1 MDMSQ
6 YLSVFV
12 DEAKENLQGLNDAI
26 LKLESDP
33 SSQDA
38 INEIFRL
45 MHTLKG
51 SSATMGFS
59 KMSKVCHALE
69 NLLDKVRSGKQ
80 KVTEDLIDLLFSG
93 IDMLNDT
100 VENIENGGDDS
111 ELDVDEIMEE
121 ISKNSKAASTSS
133 EPEKTEEAKE
143 EPQGESTKNSAEKNE
158 KNSEEVEKTES
169 EEMEFTN
176 DELEAVRDV
185 AQKALNENLN
195 VYKVVIHLVKDSVM
209 KSARMYI
216 IFHRIEESGGQ
227 IIHSVPP
234 TEEIEKENFD
244 TTVEL
249 VVITSM
255 KIEEF
260 QNLISN
266 VSEVEK
272 VIIKPFDL
280 KENNGISEEDKTKK
294 TEEKKNPS
302 QVKSKAA
309 SKVTD
314 SAKRRA
320 KLTQSVRVDVEKLD
334 TLMNLMAELVISR
347 SRIEETLKKYK
358 IKEIDESLSQLGRI
372 TLDLQSIVMKIR
384 MIPVSF
390 VFDRFPRMVR
400 DLSKKLNKKINFVI
414 RGEDTELD
422 RTVADEI
429 GEPLVHMIRN
439 AIDHGIESEK
449 ERIGAGKPP
458 TGTVT
463 LSARQEGDSV
473 IIEVDDD
480 GRGFNK
486 EKIIK
491 KALEKGII
499 QEYEVAS
506 LTPEE
511 IFNLTFEPG
520 FSTNDNP
527 TEVSGRGVGMDVVK
541 KTIESLNGN
550 VYLESVE
557 GKGTK
562 VIIKLPLTLS
572 IIQALLIEVEK
583 NVYAIPISAIDS
595 TLSIE
600 QKDIKDVEGRK
611 TVLIRGEIVPVID
624 LREIFNSEVK
634 NEKADLVVTKYK
646 EKKYGFIVDRLL
658 GQQDIVIKA
667 LGKLFKDVKEFS
679 GGAILGNGSIAL
691 IIDVPSLIQK
701 ALSR

>member
-121 ISKNSKAASTSS
+121 ISKNSKAASASS
-133 EPEKTEEAKE
+133 EPEKTEGAKE
-143 EPQGESTKNSAEKNE
+143 EPQGESAKNSVKE
-158 KNSEEVEKTES
+158 NSNEVEKTES
-169 EEMEFTN
+169 EEMEFAD

-185 AQKALNENLN
+185 AQKALDEKLN

-216 IFHRIEESGGQ
+216 IFHRIEENGGQ
-227 IIHSVPP
+227 IIHSVPS

-280 KENNGISEEDKTKK
+280 NENKNISKENEPKK
-294 TEEKKNPS
+294 AEEKKNPS
-302 QVKSKAA
+302 QVKSNATP
-309 SKVTD
+309 KVTD

-595 TLSIE
+595 TLAIE
-600 QKDIKDVEGRK
+600 QKDIRDVEGRK

>member
-33 SSQDA
+33 NSQDA
-38 INEIFRL
+38 VNEIFRL

-59 KMSKVCHALE
+59 KMSKICHALE
-69 NLLDKVRSGKQ
+69 SHLDKVRSGKR
-80 KVTEDLIDLLFSG
+80 KVTENLVDLLFSG
-93 IDMLNDT
+93 IDMLNEAI
-100 VENIENGGDDS
+100 ENIENGGDDS
-111 ELDVDEIMEE
+111 DLDVDEIIQALSGKSENTPTADDKKETEE
-121 ISKNSKAASTSS
+121 GSKASNFG
-133 EPEKTEEAKE
+133 EEKAEEE
-143 EPQGESTKNSAEKNE
+143 EKFSD
-158 KNSEEVEKTES
+158 
-169 EEMEFTN
+169 
-176 DELEAVRDV
+176 DELKAVRDV
-185 AQKALNENLN
+185 AEKALEENLN
-195 VYKVVIHLVKDSVM
+195 VYKITVELSKDSVM

-216 IFHRIEESGGQ
+216 VFHRIEENGGQ
-227 IIHSVPP
+227 IIHSEPP
-234 TEEIEKENFD
+234 AEEIEKENFD

-249 VVITSM
+249 IVITAM
-255 KIEEF
+255 GVKEL
-260 QNLISN
+260 QDLVSN

-272 VIIKPFDL
+272 VIIQPFDIEKG
-280 KENNGISEEDKTKK
+280 KE
-294 TEEKKNPS
+294 EEKEEKET
-302 QVKSKAA
+302 SKKIPEQQAKKVE
-309 SKVTD
+309 KVTA

-358 IKEIDESLSQLGRI
+358 IKEVDESLSQLGRI

-400 DLSKKLNKKINFVI
+400 DLSKKLNKKINFVVQ
-414 RGEDTELD
+414 GEDTELD

-429 GEPLVHMIRN
+429 GEPLVHIIRN
-439 AIDHGIESEK
+439 AIDHGIETEE

-458 TGTVT
+458 TGTVV

-480 GRGFNK
+480 GRGFSK

-491 KALEKGII
+491 KALEKGLI

-506 LTPEE
+506 LSPEE

-520 FSTNDNP
+520 FSTTDNP

-550 VYLESVE
+550 VYLESTE
-557 GKGTK
+557 GKGTR
-562 VIIKLPLTLS
+562 VVIKLPLTLS
-572 IIQALLIEVEK
+572 IIQALLTEVGE

-595 TLSIE
+595 TITIN

-611 TVLIRGEIVPVID
+611 TVLIRGEIVPVVD
-624 LREIFNSEVK
+624 LRELFSSE
-634 NEKADLVVTKYK
+634 NMEEKADLVVTRYK
-646 EKKYGFIVDRLL
+646 EKKYGFIVNRLL

-667 LGKLFKDVKEFS
+667 LGKLFKEVKEFS

>member
-33 SSQDA
+33 NSQDA

-59 KMSKVCHALE
+59 KMSKMCHALE
-69 NLLDKVRSGKQ
+69 NLLDKVRSGKR

-100 VENIENGGDDS
+100 IENVESGGDDS
-111 ELDVDEIMEE
+111 NLDVDEIMQA
-121 ISKNSKAASTSS
+121 ISGKIEKASAASKLKEKGEEASS
-133 EPEKTEEAKE
+133 ANAKE
-143 EPQGESTKNSAEKNE
+143 ESDKEEKAEK
-158 KNSEEVEKTES
+158 TD
-169 EEMEFTN
+169 FTN
-176 DELEAVRDV
+176 DELAAVRDV
-185 AQKALNENLN
+185 AQKALEENLN
-195 VYKVVIHLVKDSVM
+195 VYKVVIELLKDSVM

-216 IFHRIEESGGQ
+216 IFHRIEENGGQ
-227 IIHSVPP
+227 IIHSDPP

-255 KIEEF
+255 KIKEF
-260 QNLISN
+260 QDLISN

-272 VIIKPFDL
+272 VIIKPFKL
-280 KENNGISEEDKTKK
+280 EKEVEETKK
-294 TEEKKNPS
+294 E
-302 QVKSKAA
+302 VKEV
-309 SKVTD
+309 KVTSEKPVKQSVSD

-358 IKEIDESLSQLGRI
+358 IKEVDESLSQLGRI

-400 DLSKKLNKKINFVI
+400 DLSKKLNKKVNFVI
-414 RGEDTELD
+414 EGADTELD

-439 AIDHGIESEK
+439 AIDHGIESEE
-449 ERIGAGKPP
+449 ERIGAGKAPI
-458 TGTVT
+458 GTVT

-480 GRGFNK
+480 GRGFSK
-486 EKIIK
+486 DKIIK
-491 KALEKGII
+491 KALERGII

-506 LTPEE
+506 LSPEE

-520 FSTNDNP
+520 FSTNENP

-557 GKGTK
+557 GRGTK
-562 VIIKLPLTLS
+562 VVIKLPLTLS
-572 IIQALLIEVEK
+572 IIQALLIEAGS

-595 TLSIE
+595 TLAIN
-600 QKDIKDVEGRK
+600 QQDIKDVEGRK

-624 LREIFNSEVK
+624 VRDVFHSERK
-634 NEKADLVVTKYK
+634 SEKADLVVTKYK
-646 EKKYGFIVDRLL
+646 DKKYGFIVDRLL

-667 LGKLFKDVKEFS
+667 LGKLFKNVKEFS

-691 IIDVPSLIQK
+691 IIDVPTMIQK

>member
-33 SSQDA
+33 NSQDA
-38 INEIFRL
+38 VNEIFRL

-59 KMSKVCHALE
+59 KMSKICHALE
-69 NLLDKVRSGKQ
+69 SHLDKVRSGKM
-80 KVTEDLIDLLFSG
+80 KVTENLVDLLFSG
-93 IDMLNDT
+93 IDMLNEAI
-100 VENIENGGDDS
+100 ENIENGGDDS
-111 ELDVDEIMEE
+111 DLDVDEI
-121 ISKNSKAASTSS
+121 IQALSGKS
-133 EPEKTEEAKE
+133 ENTPTADEKREKE
-143 EPQGESTKNSAEKNE
+143 EGSETSNFGEEKAEEEE
-158 KNSEEVEKTES
+158 KFSD
-169 EEMEFTN
+169 
-176 DELEAVRDV
+176 DELKAVRDV
-185 AQKALNENLN
+185 AEKALEESLN
-195 VYKVVIHLVKDSVM
+195 VYKITVELSKDSVM

-216 IFHRIEESGGQ
+216 VFHRIEENGGQ
-227 IIHSVPP
+227 IIHSEPP
-234 TEEIEKENFD
+234 AEEIEKENFD

-249 VVITSM
+249 IVITAM
-255 KIEEF
+255 GVKEL
-260 QNLISN
+260 QDLISN

-272 VIIKPFDL
+272 VIIQPFDIEKG
-280 KENNGISEEDKTKK
+280 KE
-294 TEEKKNPS
+294 EEKEEKETSEKIPE
-302 QVKSKAA
+302 QQAKKVE
-309 SKVTD
+309 KVTA

-358 IKEIDESLSQLGRI
+358 IKEVDESLSQLGRI

-400 DLSKKLNKKINFVI
+400 DLSKKLNKKINFVVQ
-414 RGEDTELD
+414 GEDTELD

-429 GEPLVHMIRN
+429 GEPLVHIIRN
-439 AIDHGIESEK
+439 AIDHGIETEE

-458 TGTVT
+458 TGTVV

-480 GRGFNK
+480 GRGFSK

-491 KALEKGII
+491 KALEKGLI
-499 QEYEVAS
+499 QEYEVAGLS
-506 LTPEE
+506 PEE

-520 FSTNDNP
+520 FSTADNP

-550 VYLESVE
+550 VYLESTE
-557 GKGTK
+557 GKGTR
-562 VIIKLPLTLS
+562 VVIKLPLTLS
-572 IIQALLIEVEK
+572 IIQALLIEVGE

-595 TLSIE
+595 TITIN

-611 TVLIRGEIVPVID
+611 TVLIRGEIVPVVD
-624 LREIFNSEVK
+624 LRDVFGSE
-634 NEKADLVVTKYK
+634 NIEEKADLVVTRYK
-646 EKKYGFIVDRLL
+646 EKKYGFIVNRLL

-667 LGKLFKDVKEFS
+667 LGKLFKEVKEFS

>member
-1 MDMSQ
+1 MSQ
-6 YLSVFV
+6 YLGVFV
-12 DEAKENLQGLNDAI
+12 DEATENLQGLNDAI

-33 SSQDA
+33 NSQDA

-69 NLLDKVRSGKQ
+69 SLLDKVRSGKM

-93 IDMLNDT
+93 IDMLNET

-111 ELDVDEIMEE
+111 DLDVDKILQAISGKNENSSVSEE
-121 ISKNSKAASTSS
+121 K
-133 EPEKTEEAKE
+133 KE
-143 EPQGESTKNSAEKNE
+143 ESNSSDTEKKQEQDHSE
-158 KNSEEVEKTES
+158 KKSEE
-169 EEMEFTN
+169 FTQ
-176 DELEAVRDV
+176 DELQAVRDV
-185 AQKALNENLN
+185 AQKALEENLN
-195 VYKVVIHLVKDSVM
+195 VYKITVELAKDSVM

-216 IFHRIEESGGQ
+216 VFHRIEENGGQ
-227 IIHSVPP
+227 IIHSEPP

-249 VVITSM
+249 VIITPM
-255 KIEEF
+255 GIKEL
-260 QNLISN
+260 QDLISN
-266 VSEVEK
+266 ISEVEK
-272 VIIKPFDL
+272 VIIQPFDV
-280 KENNGISEEDKTKK
+280 KK
-294 TEEKKNPS
+294 KAEEKPKET
-302 QVKSKAA
+302 
-309 SKVTD
+309 SKVTSSQSSEKSPAMTD

-358 IKEIDESLSQLGRI
+358 IKEVDESLSQLGRI

-414 RGEDTELD
+414 QGEDTELD

-439 AIDHGIESEK
+439 AIDHGIESEE

-458 TGTVT
+458 VGTVI
-463 LSARQEGDSV
+463 LAARQEGDSV
-473 IIEVDDD
+473 IIEVSDD
-480 GRGFNK
+480 GRGFSK

-491 KALEKGII
+491 KALEKGLI
-499 QEYEVAS
+499 QEYEVATM
-506 LTPEE
+506 TPEE

-562 VIIKLPLTLS
+562 VVIKLPLTLS
-572 IIQALLIEVEK
+572 IIQALLIEVGE

-595 TLSIE
+595 TLTVY
-600 QKDIKDVEGRK
+600 QKDIKEVEGRK

-624 LREIFNSEVK
+624 LRLLFGSGKVE
-634 NEKADLVVTKYK
+634 EKADLVVNKYK
-646 EKKYGFIVDRLL
+646 DSKYGFIVDRLL

-667 LGKLFKDVKEFS
+667 LGKLFKNVKEFS

>member
-1 MDMSQ
+1 MDLIRTDTEGARFSMDMTQ
-6 YLSVFV
+6 YLGVFV
-12 DEAKENLQGLNDAI
+12 DEAKENLQGLNDSV
-26 LKLESDP
+26 LKLESNPD
-33 SSQDA
+33 SKEA

-51 SSATMGFS
+51 SSATMGFT

-69 NLLDKVRSGKQ
+69 SLLDKVRSGKI
-80 KVTEDLIDLLFSG
+80 KASEDLVDLLFSG
-93 IDMLNDT
+93 IDMLNET

-111 ELDVDEIMEE
+111 NLNVDEIIQA
-121 ISKNSKAASTSS
+121 ISKKNVA
-133 EPEKTEEAKE
+133 EEK
-143 EPQGESTKNSAEKNE
+143 SAEANE
-158 KNSEEVEKTES
+158 NNEENENVES
-169 EEMEFTN
+169 EEDKISLTDENFSE
-176 DELEAVRDV
+176 DELQAVRDV
-185 AQKALNENLN
+185 AEKALKDNFN
-195 VYKVVIHLVKDSVM
+195 VYKVRVELIKDAMM

-216 IFHRIEESGGQ
+216 IFHRIEENGGQ
-227 IIHSVPP
+227 IIHSNPP

-249 VVITSM
+249 VVITPM
-255 KIEEF
+255 DVKGL
-260 QNLISN
+260 QNMIAN

-272 VIIKPFDL
+272 VLIQPFDI
-280 KENNGISEEDKTKK
+280 KETVEKKKEKISSTQK
-294 TEEKKNPS
+294 EEKKP
-302 QVKSKAA
+302 QDVKS
-309 SKVTD
+309 S

-334 TLMNLMAELVISR
+334 ALMNLMAELVISR

-372 TLDLQSIVMKIR
+372 TLDLQSLVMKIR

-400 DLSKKLNKKINFVI
+400 DLSKKLNKRVDFII
-414 RGEDTELD
+414 HGEDTELD

-439 AIDHGIESEK
+439 AIDHGIETEE
-449 ERIGAGKPP
+449 ERIAAGKRAI
-458 TGTVT
+458 GTVT

-480 GRGFNK
+480 GRGFSK

-491 KALEKGII
+491 RALEKGLI
-499 QEYEVAS
+499 QEYEVPNM
-506 LTPEE
+506 TPED

-520 FSTNDNP
+520 FSTNDKP

-572 IIQALLIEVEK
+572 IIQALLIEVG
-583 NVYAIPISAIDS
+583 NLIYAVSISAVDS
-595 TLSIE
+595 TLSINE
-600 QKDIKDVEGRK
+600 SDIRDIEGRK

-624 LREIFNSEVK
+624 LREMFNVDVK
-634 NEKADLVVTKYK
+634 NPKADLVVTKYK
-646 EKKYGFIVDRLL
+646 EKKYGFVVDKLL

>member
-1 MDMSQ
+1 
-6 YLSVFV
+6 
-12 DEAKENLQGLNDAI
+12 
-26 LKLESDP
+26 
-33 SSQDA
+33 
-38 INEIFRL
+38 
-45 MHTLKG
+45 
-51 SSATMGFS
+51 
-59 KMSKVCHALE
+59 
-69 NLLDKVRSGKQ
+69 
-80 KVTEDLIDLLFSG
+80 
-93 IDMLNDT
+93 
-100 VENIENGGDDS
+100 
-111 ELDVDEIMEE
+111 
-121 ISKNSKAASTSS
+121 
-133 EPEKTEEAKE
+133 
-143 EPQGESTKNSAEKNE
+143 
-158 KNSEEVEKTES
+158 
-169 EEMEFTN
+169 
-176 DELEAVRDV
+176 
-185 AQKALNENLN
+185 
-195 VYKVVIHLVKDSVM
+195 
-209 KSARMYI
+209 
-216 IFHRIEESGGQ
+216 
-227 IIHSVPP
+227 
-234 TEEIEKENFD
+234 
-244 TTVEL
+244 
-249 VVITSM
+249 
-255 KIEEF
+255 
-260 QNLISN
+260 
-266 VSEVEK
+266 
-272 VIIKPFDL
+272 
-280 KENNGISEEDKTKK
+280 
-294 TEEKKNPS
+294 
-302 QVKSKAA
+302 
-309 SKVTD
+309 
-314 SAKRRA
+314 
-320 KLTQSVRVDVEKLD
+320 
-334 TLMNLMAELVISR
+334 MNLMAELVISR

-595 TLSIE
+595 TLAIE
-600 QKDIKDVEGRK
+600 QKDIRDVEGRK